1 MRRDLNYLM
10 HNDLRLLLKSSF
22 LARRYKG
29 FHLLEFISLLI
40 MQTQTITRACAA
52 CVHWNKMEDDHGE
65 CRRHAPQTVAFEV
78 DDEVKF
84 ESMFPVTAAED
95 WCGDF
100 TKAD

>member
-1 MRRDLNYLM
+1 
-10 HNDLRLLLKSSF
+10 
-22 LARRYKG
+22 
-29 FHLLEFISLLI
+29 
-40 MQTQTITRACAA
+40 
-52 CVHWNKMEDDHGE
+52 MEAEHGE
-65 CRRHAPQTVAFEV
+65 CRRHAPQTIAFEV